1 MALFCFPAPSL
12 FYLMKYLFLVISM
25 QLYVPDRCSAEYL
38 LFKRCFFKKFIY
50 FRNWL
55 FSHEQSNTYTHSQ
68 HMNPLVL
75 TLQSF
80 SCEHHCWI
88 ANVCMCVCEWQRRV
102 SDERGELIVMLCWIQ
117 MRERQAE
124 FWSGC
129 LLSFFRSP
137 SLSISQSENT
147 SEKCVFLNQWGC
159 H

>member
-12 FYLMKYLFLVISM
+12 FYLMKYLFVVISM

-38 LFKRCFFKKFIY
+38 LFKHCFVLFLFILGSDCS
-50 FRNWL
+50 RA
-55 FSHEQSNTYTHSQ
+55 SRATHTHSFANTWT
-68 HMNPLVL
+68 HSCSHCSPLAA
-75 TLQSF
+75 SI
-80 SCEHHCWI
+80 I
-88 ANVCMCVCEWQRRV
+88 AGSLMCVCVCEWQRRV

-147 SEKCVFLNQWGC
+147 
-159 H
+159 

>member
-12 FYLMKYLFLVISM
+12 FYLMKYLFVVISM

-38 LFKRCFFKKFIY
+38 LFKHCFFLNLFIY
-50 FRNWL
+50 FRIWL
-55 FSHEQSNTYTHSQ
+55 FSREQSSRATYTHIRNTCTHSCS
-68 HMNPLVL
+68 HCSPLAA
-75 TLQSF
+75 SI
-80 SCEHHCWI
+80 I
-88 ANVCMCVCEWQRRV
+88 AGSLMCACVCEWQRRV

-129 LLSFFRSP
+129 LLSCFRSP

-147 SEKCVFLNQWGC
+147 
-159 H
+159 